1 MKNLFLTGAT
11 ALVLGGYLAGC
22 THDDYDY
29 TSIVESKKQAYQEVF
44 VDAYGSIDPNQTW
57 GFTNLDVTRAENAN
71 GNEWADIKNSTGFG
85 GWLVPD
91 TLTVGQKLRVMAY
104 FQANPYLT
112 YQDPHWR
119 NFFVQ
124 QVYKGGTNVTAN
136 NKSTETVVAA
146 DGSTYNSNNMNL
158 MTVGQSAVHINNF
171 NYGDCSVYGNVLD
184 NGSDILAGITSYHPD
199 KIMLMVDIDDTS
211 CFGYHETGSSNE
223 ENTPTGQ
230 HNDRAALV
238 AASVI
243 DAWATA
249 HRDSLTAIGRFGE
262 NVVDKWNRS
271 FLGYDLAI
279 KEGDQIYS
287 GETQKLTSGMNM
299 GYDGLYYSDSNIV
312 YFNIDDNYNRS
323 MPNGMSDDMLG
334 KDGQPL
340 KILES
345 NMNFYSGQAVTLDG
359 SELRKDIDGKVLVNM
374 VKVNQLINDG
384 YLPVSGAALQT
395 WVKPAHSYDNYYSD
409 WIVTLT
415 EAKRIA
421 GLDETTIPV
430 DQSETGEGRIT
441 IVTTREF
448 AERKELIEQGRVFCE
463 DLGQISS
470 NDLDFNDVVFDAY
483 VYKITPITHL
493 VVTEDGVEVTNTTT
507 EGEPTYKTEIV
518 LLAAGGTLQLSLAG
532 VEVHNKLGGN
542 PTSTIINTAG
552 TGDNAYGNVSATS
565 DPMVLGTDFNYSS
578 IVSIPIRVL
587 YGNGETLELT
597 AAQGWAPHKI
607 LVPVGTKWCKER
619 VNIADA
625 YTNFRSYVGTSSKFW
640 EGTIDDSKLYKHP
653 KDNYSPR
660 STEAETTRTGTEG
673 PTTTYRNT
681 GTQST
686 TGGYQG
692 EEVLS
697 REGQNLFNE

>member
-1 MKNLFLTGAT
+1 M
-11 ALVLGGYLAGC
+11 
-22 THDDYDY
+22 
-29 TSIVESKKQAYQEVF
+29 
-44 VDAYGSIDPNQTW
+44 
-57 GFTNLDVTRAENAN
+57 
-71 GNEWADIKNSTGFG
+71 
-85 GWLVPD
+85 
-91 TLTVGQKLRVMAY
+91 
-104 FQANPYLT
+104 
-112 YQDPHWR
+112 
-119 NFFVQ
+119 
-124 QVYKGGTNVTAN
+124 
-136 NKSTETVVAA
+136 
-146 DGSTYNSNNMNL
+146 
-158 MTVGQSAVHINNF
+158 
-171 NYGDCSVYGNVLD
+171 
-184 NGSDILAGITSYHPD
+184 
-199 KIMLMVDIDDTS
+199 
-211 CFGYHETGSSNE
+211 
-223 ENTPTGQ
+223 
-230 HNDRAALV
+230 
-238 AASVI
+238 
-243 DAWATA
+243 
-249 HRDSLTAIGRFGE
+249 
-262 NVVDKWNRS
+262 
-271 FLGYDLAI
+271 
-279 KEGDQIYS
+279 
-287 GETQKLTSGMNM
+287 
-299 GYDGLYYSDSNIV
+299 
-312 YFNIDDNYNRS
+312 
-323 MPNGMSDDMLG
+323 
-334 KDGQPL
+334 
-340 KILES
+340 
-345 NMNFYSGQAVTLDG
+345 
-359 SELRKDIDGKVLVNM
+359 
-374 VKVNQLINDG
+374 
-384 YLPVSGAALQT
+384 
-395 WVKPAHSYDNYYSD
+395 
-409 WIVTLT
+409 
-415 EAKRIA
+415 
-421 GLDETTIPV
+421 
-430 DQSETGEGRIT
+430 
-441 IVTTREF
+441 
-448 AERKELIEQGRVFCE
+448 FCE

-625 YTNFRSYVGTSSKFW
+625 YTNFRSYVGSSKKFW